1 MNDPRFSIIPGWIV
15 TDPRLKGRDL
25 QVLCLLGRHID
36 KAGWCF
42 RSQVKMAR
50 QLDCARSTVQSSLER
65 LMKIGVVE
73 RRTGDSFDGRDT
85 SYHYRVIFDREVA
98 ASTLRTWEENEAEND
113 QLDPAETG
121 CRSAGTPADIPA
133 PPADPES
140 APPAGP
146 GSAPYKN
153 VPDLTPPAELE
164 REARAGEREENGNS
178 LTNRKTLE
186 RAFERAFQAWP
197 TSVSDSRPE
206 AWKAWIDLSAE
217 ERVQADA
224 EAERYAAAV
233 KNGGRKHLCSHAVYL
248 REKRWLRLEPSDNA
262 GRPAVVLAKPFG
274 KLWQAARIKTLF
286 AGPTGPTPVLTRI
299 ESRMVEGGS
308 FTEEQ
313 LIADKRV
320 RTGFPSINVMHEK
333 AMHRQGV
340 TVSTALEPLAEM
352 MEVVRVGS
360 ERWEEWRAE
369 HQARGWPWIPDPGRQ
384 EWVYFPAGGPDG
396 LKDFEAAIRAYEA
409 KGNDDGAQQAAE

>member
-1 MNDPRFSIIPGWIV
+1 MSDLRFSIIPGWIV

-98 ASTLRTWEENEAEND
+98 AATMNAWEKSD
-113 QLDPAETG
+113 AETG
-121 CRSAGTPADIPA
+121 CRSAGTPADISA

-153 VPDLTPPAELE
+153 DPDLTSPAEQE
-164 REARAGEREENGNS
+164 RDAREGEREEGENHPAS
-178 LTNRKTLE
+178 RKAIE

-206 AWKAWIDLSAE
+206 AWKAWADLSPDERQQAAE
-217 ERVQADA
+217 EAG
-224 EAERYAAAV
+224 RYEAAV
-233 KNGGRKHLCSHAVYL
+233 KAGGRKHLCSHAVYL
-248 REKRWLRLEPSDNA
+248 REKRWTRLEPQASEE
-262 GRPAVVLAKPFG
+262 RPAAVLAKPFG
-274 KLWQAARIKTLF
+274 KLWQAARIKHLL
-286 AGPTGPTPVLTRI
+286 AGVTGPAPVLTRV
-299 ESRMVEGGS
+299 EQQMVQAGR
-308 FTEEQ
+308 FTAEQ
-313 LIADKRV
+313 LLADKRV
-320 RTGFPSINVMHEK
+320 KTGFPAINAMHEK
-333 AMHRQGV
+333 ATHRQGV
-340 TVSTALEPLAEM
+340 TVSTALQPLAEM
-352 MEVVRVGS
+352 MEAVRVGS
-360 ERWEEWRAE
+360 ERWEEWRLE
-369 HQARGWPWIPDPGRQ
+369 HEVRGWPWVPDPGRQ
-384 EWVYFPAGGPDG
+384 EWVYFPAGGPGG
-396 LKDFEAAIRAYEA
+396 LRDFEATIKAGEA
-409 KGNDDGAQQAAE
+409 KGNDDDAQQAAE